1 MTGIGLA
8 LDHRLRS
15 GSYAGV
21 PKHAGRVSSRQAA
34 TKPARGG
41 LKDYC
46 LLNERGECLGMIAAA
61 RIRPILGKNAATL
74 YMRRE
79 IRRSNDDLA
88 RLVLSRGTKDAP

>member
-15 GSYAGV
+15 GSYAVV
-21 PKHAGRVSSRQAA
+21 PKHAGRVSLRPA
-34 TKPARGG
+34 TAEPARGG

-46 LLNERGECLGMIAAA
+46 LLNEHGQRVGMIAAA
-61 RIRPILGKNAATL
+61 RIRPVLGKTAATL

-79 IRRSNDDLA
+79 RELLASRRAYAAVDGL
-88 RLVLSRGTKDAP
+88 